1 MTPLRSVLSGLRW
14 LYLGLLAVT
23 AFLLPV
29 LLVVDIGVRNVA
41 FAIFI
46 FVIWGSLFV
55 TAILYVRLR
64 RLGDGSPLRLYRHM
78 IAVKSTAALLLL
90 AESIWLYLAGERW
103 WLLSSLATLGL
114 AGASLA
120 WLAVYVGERRRAC

>member
-1 MTPLRSVLSGLRW
+1 MTPLRLVLSGLRW
-14 LYLGLLAVT
+14 LYLGLLAVM

-29 LLVVDIGVRNVA
+29 LSVVELGVRNVA
-41 FAIFI
+41 SAIFI
-46 FVIWGSLFV
+46 FVTWGSMFV
-55 TAILYVRLR
+55 TAILYARLS

-78 IAVKSTAALLLL
+78 IAVKSIAALLLL
-90 AESIWLYLAGERW
+90 AESIWLYLAGERG
-103 WLLSSLATLGL
+103 WLLSSLATVVW